1 MNINQKLT
9 ALQNELK
16 APKTQLNKQFG
27 RYYRNQEDIL
37 EAVKPLLKKY
47 ELSLT
52 ISDEVVCI
60 GLRFYVK
67 ANVHLIDSES
77 STILVT
83 AYAREEEEKRGMDS
97 SQITG
102 SASSYARKYALN
114 GLFLI
119 DDTRD
124 ADSMDNSSKEVKK
137 TPVIAPAMPSKPSEG
152 ATAIVGKCE
161 KFSTP
166 INTAVKLYSVKTY
179 GKSLCR
185 KCQESEK

>member
-60 GLRFYVK
+60 GSRFYVK

-83 AYAREEEEKRGMDS
+83 AYAREEEEKKGMDA

-119 DDTRD
+119 DDTKD
-124 ADSMDNSSKEVKK
+124 ADSSDNRPAVK
-137 TPVIAPAMPSKPSEG
+137 TPAIAPTMPSKPSEG

-161 KFSTP
+161 KCSTP
-166 INTAVKLYSVKTY
+166 INTAVKVYSVKTY

>member
-16 APKTQLNKQFG
+16 APKSQFNSFG
-27 RYYRNQEDIL
+27 KYNYRNQEDIL

-47 ELSLT
+47 ELNLT
-52 ISDEVVCI
+52 ISDEVVQI
-60 GLRFYVK
+60 GTRFYVK

-83 AYAREEEEKRGMDS
+83 AFAREEEEKKGMDS

-102 SASSYARKYALN
+102 ASSSYARKYALN

-124 ADSMDNSSKEVKK
+124 ADSTDNSSKEVKK
-137 TPVIAPAMPSKPSEG
+137 TPVITSTTPPKTSEG

-161 KFSTP
+161 KCSVP